1 MFSSSFL
8 SSSTGNSLDLYD
20 EADDSTYAYAT
31 SDADLFSEATTILDD
46 IDELGAMSPDSYLA
60 PDADVEAANMESFLE
75 NSSQKGTMSDDDDD
89 MAIPK
94 GKSIAHHLMPIKM
107 VYVSFDVETGGEY
120 SGIIQE
126 KI

>member
-8 SSSTGNSLDLYD
+8 SPSTGNSLDLYD

-31 SDADLFSEATTILDD
+31 SDADLFSEATTILDELDD

-75 NSSQKGTMSDDDDD
+75 NSSQKGTMSGDDDD

-94 GKSIAHHLMPIKM
+94 GKSIAHH
-107 VYVSFDVETGGEY
+107 
-120 SGIIQE
+120 
-126 KI
+126 